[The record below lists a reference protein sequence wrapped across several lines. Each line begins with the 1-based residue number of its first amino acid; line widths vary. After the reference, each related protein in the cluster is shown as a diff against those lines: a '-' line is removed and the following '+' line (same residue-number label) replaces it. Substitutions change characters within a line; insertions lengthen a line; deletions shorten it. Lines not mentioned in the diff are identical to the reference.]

1 MEKTAKMVLAL
12 LIIIILT
19 AVVIYATLP
28 YLNYFFGALILYI
41 IFRPLH
47 HFFVRRIRIQNQFA
61 AALVII
67 VSIFV
72 VLIPLFFL
80 MGIIVGEIQQL
91 LHNEASII
99 VSIQSGG
106 QFLNHYLSQLNI
118 STGVI
123 QTKIQETAMGFS
135 LTVQQILV
143 SLRNTKLVIFSIVA
157 NFIFVPLLSL
167 AILLIF
173 PLSEGLSIGL
183 FLLGTS
189 AGDPF
194 IPKLA
199 QVAKGDIAFAVG
211 LMVLLMVVTI
221 IYVPIV
227 LPLLLSGVT
236 VNPWDIAKSLILL
249 MLLPLVIAL
258 FIRARY
264 KEVANGLLPLM
275 TQATNLSLLVLFVA
289 FFVVYFSDL
298 VNVIG
303 TTAVMVAVVFV
314 LVSFVIGYVLGG
326 SSRPI
331 RRVLA
336 LGTAQRNLS
345 AALAIATLNF
355 TDPDVMVMIMVVA
368 LAGLILLMFIGGE
381 IGKRAEM
388 PEEETKKQENF
399 SLALG
404 K

>member
-1 MEKTAKMVLAL
+1 MVEPVPFLSFL
-12 LIIIILT
+12 ETIGILS
-19 AVVIYATLP
+19 TL
-28 YLNYFFGALILYI
+28 
-41 IFRPLH
+41 
-47 HFFVRRIRIQNQFA
+47 
-61 AALVII
+61 
-67 VSIFV
+67 IFV
-72 VLIPLFFL
+72 
-80 MGIIVGEIQQL
+80 
-91 LHNEASII
+91 
-99 VSIQSGG
+99 
-106 QFLNHYLSQLNI
+106 LSSML
-118 STGVI
+118 
-123 QTKIQETAMGFS
+123 AMGFS

-143 SLRNTKLVIFSIVA
+143 PLRNTKLVILSIVA
-157 NFIFVPLLSL
+157 NFIFVPMLAL
-167 AILLIF
+167 AILMIF

-189 AGDPF
+189 AGAPF

-211 LMVLLMVVTI
+211 LMVLLMVMTI

-258 FIRARY
+258 FIKARY
-264 KEVANGLLPLM
+264 EEVADGLLPLM

-298 VNVIG
+298 INVIG

-314 LVSFVIGYVLGG
+314 LVSFVIGYFLGG

-381 IGKRAEM
+381 MGKRVEM
-388 PEEETKKQENF
+388 PEEETQKQENL
-399 SLALG
+399 SSAPG